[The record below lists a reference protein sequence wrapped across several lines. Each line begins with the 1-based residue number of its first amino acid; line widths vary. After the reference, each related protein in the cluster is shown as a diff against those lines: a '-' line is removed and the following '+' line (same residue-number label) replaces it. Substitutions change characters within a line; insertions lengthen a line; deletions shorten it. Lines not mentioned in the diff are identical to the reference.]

1 MSIDEIN
8 TRIAAIA
15 DEINKDGADLTALNA
30 EVDQL
35 RAERQ
40 KMENEEALRVE
51 LRNKV
56 AGSETAEVV
65 ATVEN
70 NETITTEE
78 RKMADIE
85 IRNSAEY
92 INAYANALK
101 AGDDNFTECRAL
113 LTENAASGTIAVPDL
128 VYDIIKTSWSRNGV
142 IARVRRLAMKGNL
155 KVSFEISGSDAQI
168 HTEGGD
174 PVTEENLVIG
184 TLTIV
189 PMTIK
194 KFVGVSDEAID
205 MTGETFL
212 RYIYDELVYKISQK
226 AQAVL
231 LEKIIACGTVSTAS
245 AVGVPVVTAASIGLG
260 TVATAI
266 GELSAEARDNIIVMN
281 KSTWAACK
289 AVQYGASFPVDIF
302 EGLQVEF
309 DNSLPSFSAATTG
322 ETYMI
327 VGDFAA
333 GALITEPDGDN
344 VKIKYDD
351 LTLATNDIVRIIGRH
366 MLGIGVVGPDCF
378 VKVVK

>member
-8 TRIAAIA
+8 ARMAEIKAADTTA
-15 DEINKDGADLTALNA
+15 MTAEEIRALSA
-30 EVDQL
+30 EIDQL
-35 RAERQ
+35 KAERQ
-40 KMENEEALRVE
+40 KLEDAEALRVE

-65 ATVEN
+65 AAVEN
-70 NETITTEE
+70 KEEITEE

-85 IRNSAEY
+85 IRNTPAY
-92 INAYANALK
+92 INAFANAIK
-101 AGDDNFTECRAL
+101 SGDDTECRAL
-113 LTENAASGTIAVPDL
+113 LSENATSGTIPVPEV
-128 VYDIIKTSWSRNGV
+128 VYDTVRTSWQRNTV
-142 IARVRRLAMKGNL
+142 IARVRRIALKGNL

-174 PVTEENLVIG
+174 PITEEELSLGIV
-184 TLTIV
+184 TIV
-189 PMTIK
+189 PTSIK
-194 KFVGVSDEAID
+194 KYVGISDEALD

-212 RYIYDELVYKISQK
+212 RYIYDELTYKIAQK

-231 LEKIIACGTVSTAS
+231 ISKIIACGTVSTAT
-245 AVGVPVVTAASIGLG
+245 AVGVPKVTSTTITLGLVAS
-260 TVATAI
+260 AI
-266 GELSAEARDNIIVMN
+266 GELSEDARDNVIVMN
-281 KSTWAACK
+281 KATWAQAK
-289 AVQYGASFPVDIF
+289 AVAYAASYPVDIF
-302 EGLQVEF
+302 EGLPVEF

-327 VGDFAA
+327 VGDFAN

-351 LTLATNDIVRIIGRH
+351 MTLATNDIVRIIGRQ
-366 MLGIGVVGPDCF
+366 MIGIGVVGPNSF

>member
-40 KMENEEALRVE
+40 KLENEEALRVE

-65 ATVEN
+65 AAVEN

-92 INAYANALK
+92 INAYANAIK
-101 AGDDNFTECRAL
+101 TGDDNFTECRAL
-113 LTENAASGTIAVPDL
+113 LTENATGGTIPVPEL
-128 VYDIIKTSWSRNGV
+128 VYDVVKTSWQRNGV
-142 IARVRRLAMKGNL
+142 ISRVRRIAMKGNL

-174 PVTEENLVIG
+174 PITEEELVLG
-184 TLTIV
+184 TVTIV
-189 PMTIK
+189 PVSIK
-194 KFVGVSDEAID
+194 KFVGISDEAID
-205 MTGETFL
+205 MTGENFL
-212 RYIYDELVYKISQK
+212 RYIYDELVYKIAQK

-231 LEKIIACGTVSTAS
+231 IAKIIACGTVSTS
-245 AVGVPVVTAASIGLG
+245 TCVSVPVITAASIGLG
-260 TVATAI
+260 TVASAV
-266 GELSAEARDNIIVMN
+266 GELSAEATDNIIVMN

-289 AVQYGASFPVDIF
+289 AVQYAASFPVDIF
-302 EGLQVEF
+302 EGLEVEF

-322 ETYMI
+322 ETYML

-351 LTLATNDIVRIIGRH
+351 VTLATNDIVRIIGRQ